1 MSVSSPSSPISKRVS
16 VLSGNGCQVLGRQ
29 GVAPSAGSTG
39 PAPRFPSPLSPP
51 GRTVLSFLLDKNHRM
66 QLIQMA
72 LLQMSPFD
80 KDRIKGDALLK
91 LLIQIPPPFIG
102 SML

>member
-1 MSVSSPSSPISKRVS
+1 
-16 VLSGNGCQVLGRQ
+16 
-29 GVAPSAGSTG
+29 
-39 PAPRFPSPLSPP
+39 
-51 GRTVLSFLLDKNHRM
+51 
-66 QLIQMA
+66 MA